1 MKTDKIVIGDIM
13 ELLQNKLR
21 PNNLNDVL
29 GQSHLIGKD
38 KVLTNLVKNKVLFNI
53 IFHGK
58 SGIGKTT
65 IALALINELNQRYR
79 MLNATINSKKDF
91 EIVIEEAKMYGS
103 MILVVDEIHRM
114 NKDKQDILLS
124 YIESGIITLIG
135 LTSSNPFHSINPAIR
150 SRCQLLELHELD
162 SVDIEKGLK
171 KIKKA
176 LPDIKMDN
184 KTISYIASI
193 SGGDIR
199 YAYNLVEFSYY
210 GFNKEV
216 TIDNIIKTNNTPS
229 FFTDKNEDGHYD
241 MLSAFQKS
249 IRGSDVD
256 ASLHY
261 LARLIVSGDY
271 ESIYRRMLVIAY
283 EDIGLAN
290 PMIGV
295 KTVSAI
301 EAAERIGYPELMKP
315 LSVAVIDMALSPK
328 SNSAD
333 IAINIAVGDIKAGK
347 SGKIPNH
354 IKTTSPDYKYPHN
367 YPNYYVSQQYLPN
380 ELKDVKYYK
389 PRVNKYETEMNSFN
403 KKIKENK

>member
-1 MKTDKIVIGDIM
+1 MDIGDIM

-21 PNNLNDVL
+21 PKKLNDVL

-53 IFHGK
+53 IFYGK

-65 IALALINELNQRYR
+65 IALALINDLGKRYR

-91 EIVIEEAKMYGS
+91 EIVIEEAKMYGNI
-103 MILVVDEIHRM
+103 ILVVDEIHRM

-135 LTSSNPFHSINPAIR
+135 LTSSNPYHSINPAIR
-150 SRCQLLELHELD
+150 SRCQLIELHSLD
-162 SVDIEKGLK
+162 EQDIIKGLK
-171 KIKKA
+171 KVKTV
-176 LPDIKMDN
+176 LSDIELDN
-184 KTISYIASI
+184 KTINYIASI
-193 SGGDIR
+193 SNGDIR

-210 GFNKEV
+210 GFNKKV

-249 IRGSDVD
+249 IRGSDVN

-271 ESIYRRMLVIAY
+271 DSIYRRMLVIAY

-290 PMIGV
+290 PMIGPKV
-295 KTVSAI
+295 VSAI
-301 EAAERIGYPELMKP
+301 EASERIGYPELVKP

-333 IAINIAVGDIKAGK
+333 MAINIAIGDINSGK

-367 YPNYYVSQQYLPN
+367 YPNYWVNQQYLPN
-380 ELKDVKYYK
+380 ELKNVEYYK
-389 PRVNKYETEMNSFN
+389 PRNNKYEKEMTAFN
-403 KKIKENK
+403 NKIKEKK